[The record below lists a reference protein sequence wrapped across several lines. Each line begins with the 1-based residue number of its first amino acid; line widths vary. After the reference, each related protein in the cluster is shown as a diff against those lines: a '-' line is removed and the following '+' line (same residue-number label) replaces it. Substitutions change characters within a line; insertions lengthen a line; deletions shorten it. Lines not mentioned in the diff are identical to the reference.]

1 MVNSFVKN
9 RLIKFFSNN
18 KLMKTFLTYSKII
31 IISIILSIYL
41 FQIFLTIKYSGSLGE
56 ISKKISLY
64 ENSTGN
70 KFDKRTKFEV
80 YNDLKR
86 TNDDITVVMSPS
98 FGLEY
103 FGQQYFKDNLFPLSG
118 FSNKKTINCNENGYY
133 SIFQS
138 DRFGFNN
145 PDTEWD
151 SHEIEFLLVGDSFT
165 LGSCVNRPHD
175 IASKLRIFSNQNV
188 LNLGYVAN
196 GPLFQYATLREYLGK
211 NVKNIIW
218 LYYENDIFDLDRD
231 LKSNILLK
239 YLNDKSFSQKLKFK
253 QDNINDALAEFFSK
267 VESLES
273 KKLENDKTEKNSII
287 YKIEKFLTLKNIRE
301 LFLDKYLKSYNI
313 QKKIRP
319 EFEQILFKSKE
330 LSNKNNSDFYFV
342 FLPSYKRYAYGY
354 DKEEILYNEIKNIVD
369 KLNIKFIDIHNEF
382 LTGKKNPLK
391 YFPFQTSGH
400 YNIEGYKEVSKIIY
414 RFIKEN

>member
-80 YNDLKR
+80 YNELKK

-253 QDNINDALAEFFSK
+253 QDNINDALAEFLSK

-273 KKLENDKTEKNSII
+273 KKQQNDKKEKNSII

-354 DKEEILYNEIKNIVD
+354 DNEEILYNEIKNIVD
-369 KLNIKFIDIHNEF
+369 KLNIKFIDIHYEF

-400 YNIEGYKEVSKIIY
+400 YNVEGYKEVSKIIY
-414 RFIKEN
+414 EFIKEN

>member
-1 MVNSFVKN
+1 
-9 RLIKFFSNN
+9 
-18 KLMKTFLTYSKII
+18 MKTFLTYSKITI
-31 IISIILSIYL
+31 LSIILSIYL

-64 ENSTGN
+64 ENSTEN
-70 KFDKRTKFEV
+70 KYDRRTKFEV
-80 YNDLKR
+80 YNELKK
-86 TNDDITVVMSPS
+86 TNDDITVIMSPS
-98 FGLEY
+98 FGLDY
-103 FGQQYFKDNLFPLSG
+103 FGQQHLNDNLFPLSG

-151 SHEIEFLLVGDSFT
+151 SEEIEFLLVGDSFT
-165 LGSCVNRPHD
+165 MGSCVNRPHD
-175 IASKLRIFSNQNV
+175 IASKLRLLSNKNV

-196 GPLFQYATLREYLGK
+196 GPLFKYATLREYLDK
-211 NVKNIIW
+211 NVKNVIW

-231 LKSNILLK
+231 LQSKILLK
-239 YLNDKSFSQKLKFK
+239 YLTNKNFSQKLKFK
-253 QDNINDALAEFFSK
+253 QNKIDNSLNGFLSK
-267 VESLES
+267 VEALEA
-273 KKLENDKTEKNSII
+273 KKQLTDKEEKNSII
-287 YKIEKFLTLKNIRE
+287 YKIEKFITLKNIRE
-301 LFLDKYLKSYNI
+301 LFLEKYFKSYNI

-319 EFEQILFKSKE
+319 EFEQILLKSKE
-330 LSNKNNSDFYFV
+330 LSNKNNSNFYFV

-354 DKEEILYNEIKNIVD
+354 DKEEILYNEIKIIVD

-382 LTGKKNPLK
+382 LTGKKNPLE

>member
-165 LGSCVNRPHD
+165 LGSCVNRPND

-253 QDNINDALAEFFSK
+253 QDNINDALAEFLSK

-273 KKLENDKTEKNSII
+273 KKQQNDKKEKNSII

-369 KLNIKFIDIHNEF
+369 KLNIKFIDIHSKF
-382 LTGKKNPLK
+382 LSGKNNPLD
-391 YFPFQTSGH
+391 
-400 YNIEGYKEVSKIIY
+400 
-414 RFIKEN
+414 

>member
-1 MVNSFVKN
+1 
-9 RLIKFFSNN
+9 
-18 KLMKTFLTYSKII
+18 MKTFLTYSKITI
-31 IISIILSIYL
+31 LSIILSIYL

-70 KFDKRTKFEV
+70 KYDRRTKFEV
-80 YNDLKR
+80 YNELKK
-86 TNDDITVVMSPS
+86 TNDDITVIMSPS

-103 FGQQYFKDNLFPLSG
+103 FGQQHLNDNLFPLSG

-145 PDTEWD
+145 PDNEWD
-151 SHEIEFLLVGDSFT
+151 SEEIEFLLVGDSFT
-165 LGSCVNRPHD
+165 MGSCVNRPHD
-175 IASKLRIFSNQNV
+175 IASKLRLLSNKNV

-196 GPLFQYATLREYLGK
+196 GPLFQYATLREYLDK

-218 LYYENDIFDLDRD
+218 LYYENDIFNLDRD
-231 LKSNILLK
+231 LQSKILLK
-239 YLNDKSFSQKLKFK
+239 YLKNKNFSQKLKFK
-253 QDNINDALAEFFSK
+253 QNKIDNSLNEFLSK
-267 VESLES
+267 VEALEA
-273 KKLENDKTEKNSII
+273 KKQLTDKKEKNSII
-287 YKIEKFLTLKNIRE
+287 YKIEKFITLKNIRE
-301 LFLDKYLKSYNI
+301 LFLDKYFKSYNI

-319 EFEQILFKSKE
+319 EFEQILLKSKE
-330 LSNKNNSDFYFV
+330 LSNKNNSNFYFV
-342 FLPSYKRYAYGY
+342 FLPSYQRYAYGY
-354 DKEEILYNEIKNIVD
+354 DKDEILYNEIKIIVD
-369 KLNIKFIDIHNEF
+369 KLNIEFIDIHNEF
-382 LTGKKNPLK
+382 LAGKKNPLE

-414 RFIKEN
+414 RFIKEI

>member
-1 MVNSFVKN
+1 
-9 RLIKFFSNN
+9 
-18 KLMKTFLTYSKII
+18 MKTFLTYSKITI
-31 IISIILSIYL
+31 LSTILSIYL
-41 FQIFLTIKYSGSLGE
+41 FQIFLTIKFSGSLGE

-70 KFDKRTKFEV
+70 KYDIRTKFEV
-80 YNDLKR
+80 YNELKK
-86 TNDDITVVMSPS
+86 TNDDIAVIMSPS

-103 FGQQYFKDNLFPLSG
+103 FGQQYLKDNLFPLSG

-151 SHEIEFLLVGDSFT
+151 SEEIEFLLVGDSFT

-196 GPLFQYATLREYLGK
+196 GPLFQYATLREYLED

-218 LYYENDIFDLDRD
+218 FYYENDIFDLDRD
-231 LKSNILLK
+231 LKSNILLN

-253 QDNINDALAEFFSK
+253 QNIINDALAEFLIR
-267 VESLES
+267 VESLEA
-273 KKLENDKTEKNSII
+273 KKQQNDKKEKNSII
-287 YKIEKFLTLKNIRE
+287 YKIEKFITLKNIRE
-301 LFLDKYLKSYNI
+301 LFLDKYFKSYSI

-319 EFEQILFKSKE
+319 EFEQILLKSKE

-354 DKEEILYNEIKNIVD
+354 DKDEILYNEIKTIVD

-382 LTGKKNPLK
+382 LTGKKSPLE

-414 RFIKEN
+414 KFIREN

>member
-9 RLIKFFSNN
+9 RLIRFFSNN

-80 YNDLKR
+80 YNELKKK
-86 TNDDITVVMSPS
+86 NDDITVVMSPS

-103 FGQQYFKDNLFPLSG
+103 FGQQYLKDNLFPLSG

-151 SHEIEFLLVGDSFT
+151 SHEIDFLLVGDSFT

-253 QDNINDALAEFFSK
+253 QDNINDALAEFLSK

-273 KKLENDKTEKNSII
+273 KKQQNDKKEKNSII

-313 QKKIRP
+313 QKK
-319 EFEQILFKSKE
+319 
-330 LSNKNNSDFYFV
+330 N
-342 FLPSYKRYAYGY
+342 
-354 DKEEILYNEIKNIVD
+354 
-369 KLNIKFIDIHNEF
+369 
-382 LTGKKNPLK
+382 
-391 YFPFQTSGH
+391 
-400 YNIEGYKEVSKIIY
+400 
-414 RFIKEN
+414 

>member
-9 RLIKFFSNN
+9 RLIRFFSNN

-80 YNDLKR
+80 YNELKKI
-86 TNDDITVVMSPS
+86 NDDITVVMSPS

-103 FGQQYFKDNLFPLSG
+103 FGQQYLKDNLFPLSG

-253 QDNINDALAEFFSK
+253 QDNINDALAEFLSK

-273 KKLENDKTEKNSII
+273 KKQQNDKKEKNSKI

-354 DKEEILYNEIKNIVD
+354 DNEEILYNEIKNIVD
-369 KLNIKFIDIHNEF
+369 KLNIKFIDIHSKF
-382 LTGKKNPLK
+382 LSGKKNPLE
-391 YFPFQTSGH
+391 YFPFRTSGH

-414 RFIKEN
+414 EFVKKN

>member
-9 RLIKFFSNN
+9 RLNKFFSNN

-80 YNDLKR
+80 YNELKKI
-86 TNDDITVVMSPS
+86 NDDITVVMSPS

-103 FGQQYFKDNLFPLSG
+103 FGQQYLKDNLFPLSG

-211 NVKNIIW
+211 NVKNVIW

-273 KKLENDKTEKNSII
+273 KKQENDKKEKNSII

-319 EFEQILFKSKE
+319 EFEQILFESKE
-330 LSNKNNSDFYFV
+330 LSNRNNSDFYFV

-354 DKEEILYNEIKNIVD
+354 DNEEILYNEIKNIVD
-369 KLNIKFIDIHNEF
+369 KLNIKFIDIHSKF
-382 LTGKKNPLK
+382 LSGKKNPLE

-414 RFIKEN
+414 EFVKKN

>member
-9 RLIKFFSNN
+9 RLIRFFSNN

-80 YNDLKR
+80 YNELKKI
-86 TNDDITVVMSPS
+86 NDDITVVMSPS

-103 FGQQYFKDNLFPLSG
+103 FGQQYLKDNLFPLSG

-151 SHEIEFLLVGDSFT
+151 SHEIDFLLVGDSFT

-253 QDNINDALAEFFSK
+253 QDNINDALAEFLSK

-273 KKLENDKTEKNSII
+273 KKQQNDKKEKNSKI

-354 DKEEILYNEIKNIVD
+354 DNEEILYNEIKNIVD
-369 KLNIKFIDIHNEF
+369 KLNIKFIDIHSKF
-382 LTGKKNPLK
+382 LSGKKNPLE
-391 YFPFQTSGH
+391 YFPFRTSGH

-414 RFIKEN
+414 EFVKKN

>member
-1 MVNSFVKN
+1 
-9 RLIKFFSNN
+9 
-18 KLMKTFLTYSKII
+18 MKTFLTYSKITI
-31 IISIILSIYL
+31 LSTILSIYL
-41 FQIFLTIKYSGSLGE
+41 FQIFLTIKFSGSLGE

-70 KFDKRTKFEV
+70 KYDIRTKFEV
-80 YNDLKR
+80 YNELKK
-86 TNDDITVVMSPS
+86 TNDDIAVIMSPS

-103 FGQQYFKDNLFPLSG
+103 FGQQHLNDNLFPLSG

-151 SHEIEFLLVGDSFT
+151 SEEIEFLLVGDSFT

-196 GPLFQYATLREYLGK
+196 GPLFQYATLREYLED

-218 LYYENDIFDLDRD
+218 FYYENDIFDLDRD
-231 LKSNILLK
+231 LKSNILLN

-253 QDNINDALAEFFSK
+253 QNIINDALAEFLIR
-267 VESLES
+267 VESLEA
-273 KKLENDKTEKNSII
+273 KKQQNDKKEKNSII
-287 YKIEKFLTLKNIRE
+287 YKIEKFITLKNIRE
-301 LFLDKYLKSYNI
+301 LFLDKYFKSYSI

-319 EFEQILFKSKE
+319 EFEQILLKSKE

-354 DKEEILYNEIKNIVD
+354 DKDEILYNEIKTIVD

-382 LTGKKNPLK
+382 LTGKKSPLE

-400 YNIEGYKEVSKIIY
+400 YNIEGYKKVSKIIY
-414 RFIKEN
+414 KFIREN

>member
-1 MVNSFVKN
+1 
-9 RLIKFFSNN
+9 
-18 KLMKTFLTYSKII
+18 MKTFLTYSKITI
-31 IISIILSIYL
+31 LSTILSIYL
-41 FQIFLTIKYSGSLGE
+41 FQIFLTIKFSGSLGE

-70 KFDKRTKFEV
+70 KYDIRTKFEV
-80 YNDLKR
+80 YNELKK
-86 TNDDITVVMSPS
+86 TNDDIAVIMSPS

-103 FGQQYFKDNLFPLSG
+103 FGQQHLNDNLFPLSG

-151 SHEIEFLLVGDSFT
+151 SEEIEFLLVGDSFT

-196 GPLFQYATLREYLGK
+196 GPLFQYATLREYLED

-218 LYYENDIFDLDRD
+218 FYYENDIFDLDRD
-231 LKSNILLK
+231 LKSNILLN

-253 QDNINDALAEFFSK
+253 QNIINDALAEFLIR
-267 VESLES
+267 VESLEA
-273 KKLENDKTEKNSII
+273 KKQQNDKKEKNSII
-287 YKIEKFLTLKNIRE
+287 YKIEKFITLKNIRE
-301 LFLDKYLKSYNI
+301 LFLDKYFKSYSI

-319 EFEQILFKSKE
+319 EFEQILLKSKE

-354 DKEEILYNEIKNIVD
+354 DKDEILYNEIKTIVD

-382 LTGKKNPLK
+382 LTGKKSPLE
-391 YFPFQTSGH
+391 YFPFQSSGH
-400 YNIEGYKEVSKIIY
+400 YNIEGYKKVSKIIY
-414 RFIKEN
+414 KFIREN